1 MTSATSLLASDAPTL
16 AFVESFAPLL
26 AWAPDIAPPA
36 QASPIPPLAILVL
49 GAAAILL
56 VIFRASRREPRPN
69 QAQPATPAHAS
80 PQPALQQPSSL
91 RLASRAVVGI
101 AAGFALLLV
110 SLVVTCAIVGDDGLI
125 RFSGGAYTVG
135 GEPYV
140 GSVTAEG
147 FPSWSYAISV
157 LLGLIALGVAVF
169 VAVRRGQAWLA
180 TIIAHVSVGAA
191 LTMAAMAAA
200 GPITELTMVSS
211 HSPDPPSW
219 TAVGPA
225 LMAAAYIVFA
235 ITVAVSTFALLRR
248 RPAVMHQPG

>member
-1 MTSATSLLASDAPTL
+1 MAVLS
-16 AFVESFAPLL
+16 
-26 AWAPDIAPPA
+26 WAPDIAPA
-36 QASPIPPLAILVL
+36 HQASPIPPLLVLVL
-49 GAAAILL
+49 GALAVFL
-56 VIFRASRREPRPN
+56 VTYRARGLG
-69 QAQPATPAHAS
+69 
-80 PQPALQQPSSL
+80 PQPAKAGEPPRGQAHPVSA
-91 RLASRAVVGI
+91 RLPASRAAVGI
-101 AAGFALLLV
+101 GVGWALLLV
-110 SLVVTCAIVGDDGLI
+110 SLAVTCAIVGDDGLI
-125 RFSGGAYTVG
+125 RYSGGAYTVG

-180 TIIAHVSVGAA
+180 TIIAHVSMGAA

-200 GPITELTMVSS
+200 GPITELTVVSS
-211 HSPDPPSW
+211 HSPDPPPW

-225 LMAAAYIVFA
+225 LMAAAYIVLA

-248 RPAVMHQPG
+248 RPAVTHQPG